1 LARFY
6 GRSGCT
12 ALLVQGL
19 RRYGIQNVHT
29 LEDVQQFRKN
39 FNQIVED
46 IINNAKIWLSDEIT
60 LLKNK
65 QAQFIEELKSKISLR
80 RTELLYEKEQLI
92 ERINSESRSK
102 KPKRLKVLEAKFDKI
117 LEKPFKKDKKQIN
130 KIRKKSEKLE
140 IKYDKIIAKK
150 TKKPVLQMNKSK
162 SFLDLKSSFLSG
174 AIGEETVIKELVKLP
189 DSYIVFNDMNLSFSK
204 SIRWKKYNEYV
215 KSCQIDHVVIGPNG
229 IFLIETKNW
238 KPETLQTTRFLPHK
252 QVDRAGYIFFIKFI
266 NLFRRLNKKIPIRG
280 IVVTLRDLPKYDYPY
295 VEQLTP
301 NRLDSYILGFRDI
314 LTLDEVEKIS
324 NWLMRSS

>member
-1 LARFY
+1 MARFY

-19 RRYGIQNVHT
+19 RGYGIQNVHT

-39 FNQIVED
+39 FNQIVYD

-60 LLKNK
+60 SLKNI
-65 QAQFIEELKSKISLR
+65 QAQFIEEMKAKISLR
-80 RTELLYEKEQLI
+80 RTDLLYEKEQLL
-92 ERINSESRSK
+92 ERINSESLSK

-117 LEKPFKKDKKQIN
+117 LEKPFKKDKKQI
-130 KIRKKSEKLE
+130 KKTGKKFGKLE
-140 IKYDKIIAKK
+140 IKYDKIIAKRI
-150 TKKPVLQMNKSK
+150 KKPVRQMNKSK
-162 SFLDLKSSFLSG
+162 SFLDNKSSFLLG
-174 AIGEETVIKELVKLP
+174 AIGEERVIRELVKLP
-189 DSYIVFNDMNLSFSK
+189 DSYMVFNDVNLSFSK

-238 KPETLQTTRFLPHK
+238 SPATLATTRFLPHK

-280 IVVTLRDLPKYDYPY
+280 IVVTLRNLPKYNYPY

-301 NRLDSYILGFRDI
+301 NRLNSYILGFRDF
-314 LTLDEVEKIS
+314 LTMDEVEMIT
-324 NWLMRSS
+324 NWLMRS